1 MKPHD
6 SLFRKIAVDVQVQ
19 QDLIGIAMPDLAPL
33 IRMDSLDAV
42 PDSFT
47 NGAQADLLLAATDT
61 TGSPHLI
68 YFLVEHKSYVDR
80 NVAVQ
85 LWGYVAEIWKRWVEQ
100 EKGVDLLAL
109 PHKRS
114 APRVLPRIHPIVLYH
129 GVDPLTI
136 PTKLSDLHA
145 RKEGAE
151 SAELEYRL
159 IDIPKM
165 EPVRDRLH
173 ALTFA
178 FFIVLKHTRQIMT
191 KWLAQEVLTAIAD
204 ERIGGPMQEILFKYI
219 AQLTPAENKDI
230 LLETTKEMQY
240 DIQGGRN
247 AMTMAESLVEDGK
260 RVGLKV
266 GRAEGL
272 KKGVQ
277 QGREESMRNVVRA
290 MVQEGIDY
298 ELVQR
303 VTGLTAEEITALL
316 AEKNEQ

>member
-6 SLFRKIAVDVQVQ
+6 SLFRKIATDAQVQ
-19 QDLIGIAMPDLAPL
+19 QDLIEIAMPDMAPL

-47 NGAQADLLLAATDT
+47 KGAQADLLLTAIDT
-61 TGSPHLI
+61 MGSPHLI

-100 EKGVDLLAL
+100 EKGVDSLAL
-109 PHKRS
+109 PRERS
-114 APRVLPRIHPIVLYH
+114 SPRVLPRIHPIVLYH
-129 GVDPLTI
+129 GVDPWTI
-136 PTKLSDLHA
+136 PTKLSKLHA
-145 RKEGAE
+145 KIEGAE

-159 IDIPKM
+159 IDIPQM
-165 EPVRDRLH
+165 EPARDRLH

-204 ERIGGPMQEILFKYI
+204 ERIGGPMQEVLFKYV
-219 AQLTPAENKDI
+219 AQQTPEENKEI
-230 LLETTKEMQY
+230 LLETTKKMQY
-240 DIQGGRN
+240 YSEGGRN
-247 AMTMAESLVEDGK
+247 AMTMAESLVEDGRK
-260 RVGLKV
+260 VGLKV
-266 GRAEGL
+266 GLE
-272 KKGVQ
+272 K
-277 QGREESMRNVVRA
+277 GREENMRNVVRA
-290 MVQEGIDY
+290 MLKEGADQEF
-298 ELVQR
+298 VQR
-303 VTGLTAEEITALL
+303 VTGLTAEEIAALL